1 MTRGKRI
8 ERTILDRDLPL
19 LVVVPLLDAIAI
31 LGAVWLWQRAE
42 ALGLIFAASTLMLL
56 AAARTRPTRLT
67 LSLGDEVAGIVARIA
82 LATFALTPFT
92 VGHTGLVDHLRTGAF
107 AIAFVLAGRAI
118 SYPLIR
124 TLRRRGLGLEP
135 ALIVGAGD
143 VGVTLANALLLHP
156 EHGVS
161 PIGFVDSTEGVD
173 LPLPIV
179 GTPGD
184 IATLVTRHGARRVII
199 AFLNGP
205 DEELVRFVRGCD
217 TLYADIHVVPR
228 FFELGVGVEQTSDDI
243 SGIPISLLRRA
254 PHRSL
259 TWPVKRAFDIV
270 VASLA
275 LVATSPVMAFAALAV
290 RLSSPGPILFRQRRL
305 GQGMKTIEVMKFR
318 TMRVNEDSDTTWS
331 VLRDERLTPIG
342 RVLRQTHLDELPQ
355 LINVLRGDMSLVGPR
370 PERPY
375 FAELF
380 SAEIPGYGDRHRV
393 PVGITGWAQVHG
405 LNGDTSIEERVR
417 FDNRYIESWSLW
429 RDLVILA
436 RTGAA
441 VLTGLRL
448 DEGEPVG
455 TEPTPEAAPDVID
468 LRLVEVDLRAIENEN
483 GGESKV
489 DVESGGTPSASENG
503 TGTAGNG
510 RHKNGNGRARRSTD
524 GPARQS

>member
-8 ERTILDRDLPL
+8 ERTILDRDLPV
-19 LVVVPLLDAIAI
+19 LVLVPLLDAVAL
-31 LGAVWLWQRAE
+31 LGAVWLWHRAE
-42 ALGLIFAASTLMLL
+42 ALGLVFAASTLLLL

-67 LSLGDEVAGIVARIA
+67 LSLGDEVAGIIARVAV
-82 LATFALTPFT
+82 ATFALTPFT
-92 VGHTGLVDHLRTGAF
+92 AGHAGLVDLLRTGAF
-107 AIAFVLAGRAI
+107 AIAFLLAGRAVA
-118 SYPLIR
+118 YPLIR
-124 TLRRRGLGLEP
+124 TLRRRGIGLEP
-135 ALIVGAGD
+135 ALIVGAGN

-156 EHGVS
+156 EHGIEPV
-161 PIGFVDSTEGVD
+161 GFVDTIEGVD
-173 LPLPIV
+173 LPLPIL
-179 GTPGD
+179 GTPGE
-184 IATLVTRHGARRVII
+184 ISTLVPRHGARRVIV
-199 AFLNGP
+199 AFLNAP
-205 DEELVRFVRGCD
+205 DEEIVRFLRSCD
-217 TLYADIHVVPR
+217 ALPADIHIVPR

-259 TWPVKRAFDIV
+259 TWPIKRAFDIV
-270 VASLA
+270 VAGLF
-275 LVATSPVMAFAALAV
+275 LVATSPAMACAALAV
-290 RLSSPGPILFRQRRL
+290 RLSSPGPILFRQKRL

-318 TMRVNEDSDTTWS
+318 TMRVNDDSDTTWS

-342 RVLRQTHLDELPQ
+342 RLLRQTHLDELPQ

-441 VLTGLRL
+441 VITGLRL
-448 DEGEPVG
+448 DEGERIG
-455 TEPTPEAAPDVID
+455 KEPTPEPAEEVID
-468 LRLVEVDLRAIENEN
+468 LRLVEVDLRSIESDR
-483 GGESKV
+483 G
-489 DVESGGTPSASENG
+489 VEHSENG
-503 TGTAGNG
+503 ERAAEDENGSMMNG
-510 RHKNGNGRARRSTD
+510 RHGNGNGGSRRPTD
-524 GPARQS
+524 GSARQP

>member
-19 LVVVPLLDAIAI
+19 LVVVPLLDAIAL

-42 ALGLIFAASTLMLL
+42 GLGLIFAASTLLLL

-67 LSLGDEVAGIVARIA
+67 LSLGDEVAGILARIA
-82 LATFALTPFT
+82 IAAFALTPFT
-92 VGHTGLVDHLRTGAF
+92 VGHAGLVDHLRTGAF

-124 TLRRRGLGLEP
+124 TLRRRGIGLEP

-143 VGVTLANALLLHP
+143 VGVMLANALLLHP
-156 EHGVS
+156 EHGVL
-161 PIGFVDSTEGVD
+161 PTGFVDATEGVD
-173 LPLPIV
+173 LPLPVV
-179 GTPGD
+179 GAPGD
-184 IATLVTRHGARRVII
+184 IATLVTRHGARRVIL
-199 AFLNGP
+199 AFLNAP
-205 DEELVRFVRGCD
+205 DEELVRFLRGCD
-217 TLYADIHVVPR
+217 RLPADIHVVPR

-243 SGIPISLLRRA
+243 SGIPLSMLRRA

-259 TWPVKRAFDIV
+259 TWPLKRAFDIL
-270 VASLA
+270 VASVA
-275 LVATSPVMAFAALAV
+275 IVATSPVMVLAALAV
-290 RLSSPGPILFRQRRL
+290 RLSSPGPVMFRQRRL
-305 GQGMKTIEVMKFR
+305 GQGMKPFEVMKFR
-318 TMRVNEDSDTTWS
+318 TMHVNADSDTTWS
-331 VLRDERLTPIG
+331 VLRDKRLTAVG

-355 LINVLRGDMSLVGPR
+355 LVNVLRGDMSLVGPR

-380 SAEIPGYGDRHRV
+380 SAEIPGYADRHRV

-436 RTGAA
+436 RTGTA
-441 VLTGLRL
+441 VLSGLRSKIQKPKPS
-448 DEGEPVG
+448 EEM
-455 TEPTPEAAPDVID
+455 APAPMV
-468 LRLVEVDLRAIENEN
+468 VDLREIEIDLASHENSHADQAPNGSDPGTKAIPMKR
-483 GGESKV
+483 GMR
-489 DVESGGTPSASENG
+489 T
-503 TGTAGNG
+503 
-510 RHKNGNGRARRSTD
+510 NGNGSGHHPASSEGTAR
-524 GPARQS
+524 P